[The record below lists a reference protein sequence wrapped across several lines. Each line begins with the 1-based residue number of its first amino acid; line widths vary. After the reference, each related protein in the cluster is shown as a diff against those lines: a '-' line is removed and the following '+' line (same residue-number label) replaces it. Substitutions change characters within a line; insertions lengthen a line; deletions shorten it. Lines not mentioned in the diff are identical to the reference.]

1 MTPTDPCTILIVDD
15 QTLMRDGLATILDL
29 EDDLQVVGTAEN
41 GLEAI
46 EKVSLLRPRLVLM
59 DIQMPVMNG
68 IESIKH
74 IKKAHPDTR
83 VLILTTFQDD
93 DYIVEGLANGADG
106 YLIKDMKGRQ
116 LITSIREALQGGMMM
131 PAVIAAKLAA
141 RLNNLS
147 APDQDR
153 LHSRKLK
160 QDAPHFSNREQDII
174 RQMLQGDNNRQI
186 AAALFMSEGTVRNYI
201 SVIYQKLGVNDR
213 AKAIVLLQEYMGGLE
228 TD

>member
-147 APDQDR
+147 VPDQDR